1 MTVTSSERPTRP
13 VPLVAKELLESN
25 GFLLARLGLGFKARA
40 LAKLD
45 EAGFEPFGYGVL
57 ATVNEG
63 ASKTQATIAEAL
75 MLDPSRLVALL
86 DTLEDDGLIARKRDP
101 SDRRRHLVTITAEGK
116 RKLAKLRG
124 IIKELEDEFLAP
136 LDAADRRTLHEL
148 LLRLAAENDPRCAF
162 VPATPAA

>member
-1 MTVTSSERPTRP
+1 MTVQSAEIRTRP
-13 VPLVAKELLESN
+13 VPLVAKELLESS

-40 LAKLD
+40 LTKLD

-57 ATVNEG
+57 ASVNEG
-63 ASKTQATIAEAL
+63 ALQTQATIAEAL

-86 DTLEDDGLIARKRDP
+86 DSLEEDGLIVRKRDP
-101 SDRRRHLVTITAEGK
+101 KDRRRHLVSITADGK
-116 RKLAKLRG
+116 RKLSKLRA
-124 IIKELEDEFLAP
+124 IVKELEDEFLAP
-136 LDAADRRTLHEL
+136 LDAEQRQTLHEL

>member
-1 MTVTSSERPTRP
+1 MTVTSSEPRIRP

-45 EAGFEPFGYGVL
+45 QAGFEPFGYGAL
-57 ATVNEG
+57 AIVNEG
-63 ASKTQATIAEAL
+63 ACKTQATIAEAL

-86 DTLEDDGLIARKRDP
+86 DSLEEHGLIARERDP
-101 SDRRRHLVTITAEGK
+101 SDRRRHLVTITEDGK
-116 RKLAKLRG
+116 RKLAKLRA

-136 LDAADRRTLHEL
+136 LDAADRKTLHEL

-162 VPATPAA
+162 APATPAA

>member
-1 MTVTSSERPTRP
+1 MTVTSSEPRTRP
-13 VPLVAKELLESN
+13 VPVVAKELLESN

-45 EAGFEPFGYGVL
+45 EAGFEPYGYGAL
-57 ATVNEG
+57 AIVNEG
-63 ASKTQATIAEAL
+63 ACKTQATIAEAL

-86 DTLEDDGLIARKRDP
+86 DSLEEHGLIARKRDP
-101 SDRRRHLVTITAEGK
+101 NDRRRHLVTITAEGK
-116 RKLAKLRG
+116 RKLIKLRE

-136 LDAADRRTLHEL
+136 LDAEDRKTLHEL

-162 VPATPAA
+162 VPATPSA

>member
-1 MTVTSSERPTRP
+1 VG
-13 VPLVAKELLESN
+13 LVAKELLESN

-45 EAGFEPFGYGVL
+45 QAGFEPFGYGAL
-57 ATVNEG
+57 AIVNEG
-63 ASKTQATIAEAL
+63 ACKTQATIAEAL

-86 DTLEDDGLIARKRDP
+86 DSLEDNGLIARERDP

-116 RKLAKLRG
+116 RELAKLRG

-136 LDAADRRTLHEL
+136 LDAADRKTLHEL

-162 VPATPAA
+162 APATPAA